1 MSNQAKQLR
10 SQLRQVVKEVLPE
23 VLTNE
28 FIKDLQAKS
37 KSQLEFIQKLVED
50 TLERIDERQKN
61 VQSMIMREFAKPVQ
75 PEAFNKQSTPDET
88 I

>member
-1 MSNQAKQLR
+1 MSNPAKQLR

-28 FIKDLQAKS
+28 FIKDLQNQS
-37 KSQLEFIQKLVED
+37 RQQLEFIQKLVED
-50 TLERIDERQKN
+50 TLTRIDERQKN
-61 VQSMIMREFAKPVQ
+61 VQSMIMREFSNPAQ
-75 PEAFNKQSTPDET
+75 PEAFKKQSTPDET